1 MVEELRVSEPPRDEG
16 GGARAERDA
25 VDVVDALRRQRRPR
39 RLDVHEQG
47 QHCNGNKARS
57 EAAGDTGMLRKML

>member
-1 MVEELRVSEPPRDEG
+1 MVEELRVAQPPGDERRG
-16 GGARAERDA
+16 PRAERDA

-47 QHCNGNKARS
+47 QH
-57 EAAGDTGMLRKML
+57 

>member
-1 MVEELRVSEPPRDEG
+1 MCYMLPHRRAVVEQLRVAQPPRDE
-16 GGARAERDA
+16 RRRPRPERDA

-47 QHCNGNKARS
+47 QH
-57 EAAGDTGMLRKML
+57 

>member
-1 MVEELRVSEPPRDEG
+1 MVEELGVSEPPRDEG

-39 RLDVHEQG
+39 SLDVHEQG
-47 QHCNGNKARS
+47 QHCK
-57 EAAGDTGMLRKML
+57 EQGME